1 MTLGLPEHLARESLS
16 RALAHAGHAA
26 ALVCLAIGMIIAAD
40 SVLAGGGDAD
50 TRGDLAALVLFA
62 AQAGLLLL
70 VARFP
75 TVTLTVAYLV
85 AGTAVVFA
93 LTILVMAPES
103 PFESTNNVA
112 LALPR
117 IALLLVGGAGTGSA
131 IAITWAALGLG
142 LGEAATFLGVA
153 IAGGTWVPNVAA
165 AGAFAILIIVRLG
178 DAVSRRAD
186 TRRETGLHRAS
197 QQTRELALRHDYELR
212 ATARLHDTALSHL
225 VAIAAAGSGPIDERL
240 RDGIRQDL
248 GLIVGRDW
256 AVDHGDAAA
265 DDRTHP
271 MGPAASARGSTSAS
285 AQSSAP
291 AGSVATVTVL
301 PEALEAARNQ
311 GLDVQITG
319 DPTALA
325 ALGPV
330 RSHALD
336 AAVAQCLVNVGR
348 HAGVDDVEVAI
359 GRGNGDVTV
368 VVVDSGQGFD
378 LDAVP
383 DDRIGIR
390 TSIRA
395 RIEQED
401 GAVQIWSSPGVGTT
415 VVLTVPEG
423 GA

>member
-26 ALVCLAIGMIIAAD
+26 ALVCLGFAMIIAAD
-40 SVLAGGGDAD
+40 AVIAGGADVD
-50 TRGDLAALVLFA
+50 TRGDLVALALFA
-62 AQAGLLLL
+62 AQTALLLL

-75 TVTLTVAYLV
+75 TVTLTVVYLV
-85 AGTAVVFA
+85 AGTAVIFA
-93 LTILVMAPES
+93 LTTLVMAPGS
-103 PFESTNNVA
+103 PFDSTNNVA

-131 IAITWAALGLG
+131 IAITWAVLGFG

-153 IAGGTWVPNVAA
+153 IGGGTWVPNVAA
-165 AGAFAILIIVRLG
+165 AGAFAILIIVRLA
-178 DAVSRRAD
+178 DAISRRAD

-256 AVDHGDAAA
+256 AVDHGDAPADERTLAA
-265 DDRTHP
+265 
-271 MGPAASARGSTSAS
+271 GPAASAPRS
-285 AQSSAP
+285 
-291 AGSVATVTVL
+291 AGSSGAPGALATVTVL
-301 PEALEAARNQ
+301 PEAIEAASTQ
-311 GLDVQITG
+311 GLDVRITG

-330 RSHALD
+330 RAAALD
-336 AAVAQCLVNVGR
+336 AAVAQCLVNVAR
-348 HAGVDDVEVAI
+348 HADVDDAEVAI
-359 GRGNGDVTV
+359 ARGDGDVTV
-368 VVVDSGQGFD
+368 VVIDSGQGFD
-378 LDAVP
+378 PDAVP

-395 RIEQED
+395 RIEQEG